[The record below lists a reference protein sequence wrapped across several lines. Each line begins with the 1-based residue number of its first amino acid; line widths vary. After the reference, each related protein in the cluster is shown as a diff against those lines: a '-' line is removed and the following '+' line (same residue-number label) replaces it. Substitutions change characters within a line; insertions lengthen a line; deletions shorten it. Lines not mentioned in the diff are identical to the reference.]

1 MSRITRVTA
10 TWLQAPIPPER
21 RHTSDFGLMDT
32 FNTGLV
38 TVETEDGL
46 VGFGEAKVHVGS
58 AGNYAAVCAVV
69 EHELR
74 PLLLGQDSR
83 DIAGLWERMYNGGRA
98 RHAREQGRSFPVLG
112 RRGITISAVSGVDLA
127 LWDLLGK
134 RLGAPVYQL
143 LGGRCREHIPAYAS
157 GGWSGPGMIG
167 AEGKA
172 YAEAG
177 YRAIK
182 IRAGRNDP
190 SIEVSAAR
198 VQELREAVGA
208 GIRLMIDAHG
218 TLSVPEAKRL
228 CRLLEPYDVAWFE
241 EPTAIDHPHAMA
253 EVRAATDIPIAG
265 GESEQTR
272 YSFRDLLAG
281 GCVDVVQPDLSICGG
296 LSEARHIASLA
307 SAYQAQVA
315 PHVWGGAVL
324 FAAGLHFAAAI
335 PNVVI
340 LEHCRGHNPLLDGMA
355 EEAFPLA
362 EGGFVIPDRPGLG
375 VTLRSDFVTAHTR
388 DWRQEG

>member
-1 MSRITRVTA
+1 MSRIISVTA
-10 TWLQAPIPPER
+10 AWLQAPIPPER

-46 VGFGEAKVHVGS
+46 VGHGEAKVHVGS

-112 RRGITISAVSGVDLA
+112 RRGITISAISGVDLA

-134 RLGAPVYQL
+134 RLSAPVYQL
-143 LGGRCREHIPAYAS
+143 LGGRCRDFISAYAS
-157 GGWSGPGMIG
+157 GGWCGLGGIG

-172 YAEAG
+172 YADDG

-182 IRAGRNDP
+182 IRAGRNDA
-190 SIEVSAAR
+190 SIEVSAER
-198 VQELREAVGA
+198 VRELREAVGPEV
-208 GIRLMIDAHG
+208 RLMIDAHG

-241 EPTAIDHPHAMA
+241 EPTAIDHPQAMA
-253 EVRAATDIPIAG
+253 EVRAATDIPIAA

-272 YSFRDLLAG
+272 YPFRDLLAG
-281 GCVDVVQPDLSICGG
+281 GCLDVVQPDLSICGG
-296 LSEARHIASLA
+296 ISEARHIASLA

-324 FAAGLHFAAAI
+324 FAAGLHFAAAT
-335 PNVVI
+335 PNVAI
-340 LEHCRGHNPLLDGMA
+340 LEHCRGCNPLLDGMT
-355 EEAFPLA
+355 EETFRL
-362 EGGFVIPDRPGLG
+362 EDSGFRIPDRPGLG
-375 VTLRSDFVTAHTR
+375 VTLQPGFVAQHTR
-388 DWRQEG
+388 DWRREG